1 MSSIFTSRRKQ
12 HRPVPIT
19 NDYDPWSMRSD
30 DSSDD
35 TQAST
40 SKTTTAVRIMS
51 TVRRFSYNSPRKRE
65 RGHLESERGMY
76 STPAES
82 SPPTPSAFSFHDRP
96 DTRPTIEQIAM
107 GLHISRTPHLLSP
120 RQSSQ
125 APHTHHLSRRSVDV
139 SPGRSP
145 LRPDLPSR
153 RTSLPASASGFTIL
167 PPPPARSS
175 LKKTARPPTAES
187 ATLAPSASDASLS
200 TLTSNGPST
209 PRSVRSAPATS
220 FPGKLRLEMLRLLPS
235 RKGSLSGS
243 SSSRSDSPG
252 VMTASSDADSL
263 SSGVGLTP
271 RRKAVRF
278 STNVHEEQEA

>member
-1 MSSIFTSRRKQ
+1 MSSIFASRRKQ
-12 HRPVPIT
+12 HRPVPIA
-19 NDYDPWSMRSD
+19 NVYGDPWGLRRD
-30 DSSDD
+30 GLTDD

-40 SKTTTAVRIMS
+40 SKSTAAVRIMS

-65 RGHLESERGMY
+65 RGHSELERGMY

-107 GLHISRTPHLLSP
+107 GLHISRTPHLPP
-120 RQSSQ
+120 RPSSQ
-125 APHTHHLSRRSVDV
+125 PPHSHHLSRRSVDA

-145 LRPDLPSR
+145 FRPSLPSR
-153 RTSLPASASGFTIL
+153 RTSLPASASGFPIL
-167 PPPPARSS
+167 PPPPTRSS
-175 LKKTARPPTAES
+175 LKKTVRPPTAES
-187 ATLAPSASDASLS
+187 AMLAPSASDASLS

-220 FPGKLRLEMLRLLPS
+220 FPGRLRLEMLRLLPS

-252 VMTASSDADSL
+252 VMTPSSDADSL
-263 SSGVGLTP
+263 SSGGGITP

-278 STNVHEEQEA
+278 STGVPE